1 MLCFVLHIITY
12 LQHCFHEINTNKAD
26 KINVLHCLLP
36 CPVFCRMHTTEL
48 IFKLPGIGK
57 QLNERSSGNCDTE
70 IFIYCKS
77 VSMIEYIDC
86 AGILITGCIYCD
98 CACIIVTGVA
108 VNFNY

>member
-1 MLCFVLHIITY
+1 MKEVLET
-12 LQHCFHEINTNKAD
+12 C
-26 KINVLHCLLP
+26 
-36 CPVFCRMHTTEL
+36 
-48 IFKLPGIGK
+48 G
-57 QLNERSSGNCDTE
+57 TE